1 MTTDSGGGNT
11 TTTVTNSDPWSG
23 QQPYLQAG
31 FSRAANL
38 YDNNPL
44 QYYPGQTFSPLSGET
59 EAALTAQT
67 NRAMNGSPLVG
78 AAQDE
83 LTKTLRG
90 DYLDASKNPYLMS
103 MSDQITAKTL
113 PAINARFAASGR
125 GQSGLGARAAAE
137 GVSGAMANAAMQNY
151 QAERTNQQRAQLFAP
166 EMANQ
171 DYFDIAKLGEVGAAR
186 EDFNQQGINEAMNRF
201 NFQNQAPWQQ
211 LQQYMGMIQGNYGGQ
226 GTSTATGP
234 RRSVGAGML
243 GGGVSGAGLGY
254 LASDALGLS
263 GGQGAL
269 LGGAG
274 GSLLGLLG

>member
-23 QQPYLQAG
+23 QQPYLTAG
-31 FSRAANL
+31 FQQAANL

-44 QYYPGQTFSPLSGET
+44 QYYPGQTYSPLSGES

-67 NRAMNGSPLVG
+67 NRATQGSPLVG
-78 AAQDE
+78 AAQGE
-83 LTKTLRG
+83 LMKTLNG
-90 DYLDASKNPYLMS
+90 DYLDAAKNPYLMAA
-103 MSDQITAKTL
+103 SDSIMAKTL

-125 GQSGLGARAAAE
+125 GQSGLGAKAAGE
-137 GVSGAMANAAMQNY
+137 GVASAMSSAALQNY

-166 EMANQ
+166 DLANQ
-171 DYFDIAKLGEVGAAR
+171 DYYDIAKLGEVGSAR
-186 EDFNQQGINEAMNRF
+186 ESINQQGIDEAMNRF
-201 NFQNQAPWQQ
+201 NFENQAPWQQ

-234 RRSVGAGML
+234 RKSVGAGLL
-243 GGGVSGAGLGY
+243 GGGVAGAGLGY
-254 LASDALGLS
+254 LASDALDLK
-263 GGQGAL
+263 GGTGAL

-274 GSLLGLLG
+274 GSLLGLL